1 MHLDGIH
8 LHRATVVLIAVSGGH
23 VVGWHVA
30 RSETC
35 SAWSSL
41 LSRIAPPHRRA
52 SRTSEQPPSGWRRT
66 TSESGTSP
74 DSSTRRAVGRRHH
87 RGPAHAPGQDSPDGA
102 RTDQGWAAIH
112 VPRPA
117 GRVRGADPVLEQT
130 HRVVERAHPR
140 HAAPPPR
147 PVPSAAD
154 QGDLLVV
161 PPAH

>member
-8 LHRATVVLIAVSGGH
+8 LHRDTVVLIAVSGGH

-74 DSSTRRAVGRRHH
+74 DSSTRRAVGRT
-87 RGPAHAPGQDSPDGA
+87 ASS
-102 RTDQGWAAIH
+102 RTSTCTW
-112 VPRPA
+112 PRPAGWCTDGSGMGSHSRSSTA
-117 GRVRGADPVLEQT
+117 GRVRGADPSSSKLIESWSARIRDMLRH
-130 HRVVERAHPR
+130 HRGLSLARRIKAIC
-140 HAAPPPR
+140 
-147 PVPSAAD
+147 
-154 QGDLLVV
+154 
-161 PPAH
+161 

>member
-8 LHRATVVLIAVSGGH
+8 LHRATVVLISVSGGH

-74 DSSTRRAVGRRHH
+74 DSSTRRAVGRT
-87 RGPAHAPGQDSPDGA
+87 ASS
-102 RTDQGWAAIH
+102 RTSTCTW
-112 VPRPA
+112 PRPA
-117 GRVRGADPVLEQT
+117 GWCTDGSGMGSHSRSSTRRTGSRSRSRPRANSSSRGA
-130 HRVVERAHPR
+130 RASETCCATT
-140 HAAPPPR
+140 AACP
-147 PVPSAAD
+147 
-154 QGDLLVV
+154 
-161 PPAH
+161 